1 MEYIKTDFRDLI
13 VYQPKL
19 LGDSRG
25 YFYETFNERHF
36 KSNTGISVHFVQD
49 NQSMSQYGVV
59 RGLHMQGGEFA
70 QAKLVR
76 CIKGKVLDVVV
87 DMRKEESTF
96 GKVYSIVLSEENHT
110 QLFIPR
116 GFAHGFSVLSESAVF
131 VYKCDNFYNRDFEIG
146 VAYNDPKLQI
156 DWQLPPSDLI
166 VSEKDQNNPAFAEAV
181 AQLEA
186 L

>member
-1 MEYIKTDFRDLI
+1 MEYIKTEFRDLI
-13 VYQPKL
+13 VCQPKL

-25 YFYETFNERHF
+25 YFYETFNEHHF
-36 KSNTGISVHFVQD
+36 KTHTGISVHFVQD

-59 RGLHMQGGEFA
+59 RGLHMQGGEYA

-87 DMRKEESTF
+87 DMRKDEPTF
-96 GKVYSIVLSEENHT
+96 GKTFSVLLSEENHT

-116 GFAHGFSVLSESAVF
+116 GFAHGFSVLSETAVF

-146 VAYNDPKLQI
+146 LAYNDPKLAI
-156 DWQLPPSDLI
+156 DWQLPLADFI
-166 VSEKDQNNPAFAEAV
+166 VSEKDRDNPAFAEAV
-181 AQLEA
+181 VQLYA

>member
-13 VYQPKL
+13 VCQPKL

-25 YFYETFNERHF
+25 YFYETFNEQHF
-36 KSNTGISVHFVQD
+36 KSQTGINVHFVQD

-59 RGLHMQGGEFA
+59 RGLHMQGGEYA

-87 DMRKEESTF
+87 DLRKDEPTF
-96 GKVYSIVLSEENHT
+96 GKTFSVVLSEENHT
-110 QLFIPR
+110 QLFIPH

-146 VAYNDPKLQI
+146 LAYNDLKLAI
-156 DWQLPPSDLI
+156 DWQLPEADFI

-181 AQLEA
+181 KQLNA

>member
-1 MEYIKTDFRDLI
+1 MEYINTEFRDLI
-13 VYQPKL
+13 VCQPKL

-25 YFYETFNERHF
+25 YFYETFNEQRF
-36 KSNTGISVHFVQD
+36 KSQTGISVHFVQD

-59 RGLHMQGGEFA
+59 RGLHMQGGEFS

-87 DMRKEESTF
+87 DLRKNEPTF
-96 GKVYSIVLSEENHT
+96 GKTFSVILSEENHT

-116 GFAHGFSVLSESAVF
+116 GFAHGFSVLSETAVF
-131 VYKCDNFYNRDFEIG
+131 VYKCDNFYNPNFEIG
-146 VAYNDPKLQI
+146 LAYNDPKFAI
-156 DWQLPPSDLI
+156 DWQLPAADFI
-166 VSEKDQNNPAFAEAV
+166 VSEKDQNNPAFAEAF
-181 AQLEA
+181 AKLEA